1 MININTISKYL
12 KKNFHTIY
20 IMDYLIIDK
29 CMHCGT
35 TGSIFCILQFMNKY
49 IKINNLNYHDIKN
62 IFIEKKI
69 AGNYDNI
76 FDDNYNVNNIKTLI
90 YDDDKNKESIDY
102 NNVHDNNEYKILAKK
117 IRFSKKINNIINN
130 ELINITDNM
139 LGVHFR
145 FTDMNTMHTKN
156 NPIHYKNYLNKI
168 LEHVK
173 NHNIQSIFVA
183 SDNEESINK
192 LLKDENFKNIKI
204 YHTNIKRYPTEKADE
219 KDLKWYKNDN
229 KKFPHPHLNNFR
241 HTSLDGISTSK
252 LHLECLV
259 DCILLSKCKYLIF
272 PYSNVSNLA
281 ILLSNSIVE
290 KTKISGNGY

>member
-1 MININTISKYL
+1 MN
-12 KKNFHTIY
+12 
-20 IMDYLIIDK
+20 YLIKDK
-29 CMHCGT
+29 CLHVGT
-35 TGSIFCILQFMNKY
+35 SGVIMAILQFMNKY
-49 IKINNLNYHDIKN
+49 IKTNKLNYSDVKN
-62 IFIEKKI
+62 IFIEKKV
-69 AGNYDNI
+69 ACNFDDI
-76 FDDNYNVNNIKTLI
+76 FDDNYDNNNIKILV
-90 YDDDKNKESIDY
+90 YDDDNNKESVNY
-102 NNVHDNNEYKILAKK
+102 NNVHNNNEYKILAKK

-130 ELINITDNM
+130 ELINITDNT

-145 FTDMNTMHTKN
+145 FTDMNAVHTRK
-156 NPIHYKNYLNKI
+156 NPIQYKNYLSKI
-168 LEHVK
+168 LEHIK

-192 LLKDENFKNIKI
+192 LLKDDNFKNIKI
-204 YHTNIKRYPTEKADE
+204 YHTNIRRYPTEKADE

-229 KKFPHPHLNNFR
+229 KKFPHPYLNNFR

-272 PYSNVSNLA
+272 PYSNVSNLS
-281 ILLSNSIVE
+281 ILLSNSIIK

>member
-1 MININTISKYL
+1 ML
-12 KKNFHTIY
+12 HIY
-20 IMDYLIIDK
+20 KMDYLIIDK

-35 TGSIFCILQFMNKY
+35 TGSIFWILQFMNKY

-76 FDDNYNVNNIKTLI
+76 FDDNYDVNNIKTLI

-102 NNVHDNNEYKILAKK
+102 NNVYDNNEYKILAKK
-117 IRFSKKINNIINN
+117 ICFSKKINDIINN
-130 ELINITDNM
+130 ELINITDNT
-139 LGVHFR
+139 LGIHFR
-145 FTDMNTMHTKN
+145 FTDMNTMHTKKK
-156 NPIHYKNYLNKI
+156 PIEYKNYLTKI
-168 LEHVK
+168 LEYIK
-173 NHNIQSIFVA
+173 NYNIQSIFVA

-192 LLKDENFKNIKI
+192 LLKNEIFKNIKI
-204 YHTNIKRYPTEKADE
+204 YYTNIKRYPTEKADE
-219 KDLKWYKNDN
+219 NDLKWYKNDN
-229 KKFPHPHLNNFR
+229 TKYNHPYLNNFA
-241 HTSLDGISTSK
+241 HINEPNI
-252 LHLECLV
+252 HLECLV

-290 KTKISGNGY
+290 KTKISDNGY